1 MTIQAN
7 QITPLRYIR
16 CTVGADVYAL
26 DMSHVFSIQRSDAL
40 RRNPGAGLLAGWF
53 PFRQQK
59 IPVFDL
65 AVRMGHKG
73 RVLTSLR
80 VVLMNPLPG
89 MEQAWGLMVD
99 QVSEIITADAQA
111 VVHLPGLSPAGNLFY
126 RAINAESELVL
137 LLEPE
142 RLVAD
147 QKEEGESPA
156 PRIPAPQTVPS
167 ADQRATNPLRAN
179 QLLLFSLSG
188 NTVRVNFAVS
198 TVQVLEIL
206 SPLKLLP
213 VPEAPREILGY
224 VRWRNRAVPVIDWIA
239 RMGLPGQVD
248 LRRARLMIVRAG
260 SGLKAEQN
268 FGLFVNPGIRILRLP
283 VKYRMCAAGPAI
295 PEGLVKGMIEIERQV
310 TVIPDLHQVFHIGA
324 R

>member
-1 MTIQAN
+1 MTNQAN
-7 QITPLRYIR
+7 QIAPLRYIR

-65 AVRMGHKG
+65 AVRMGQKG
-73 RVLTSLR
+73 RVITSPR
-80 VVLMNPLPG
+80 VILMNPLSG

-111 VVHLPGLSPAGNLFY
+111 VVHLPGLSPAGSLFY
-126 RAINAESELVL
+126 RAINAESELLL

-142 RLVAD
+142 RIVA
-147 QKEEGESPA
+147 ESKDEYETPA
-156 PRIPAPQTVPS
+156 PHIPAPQSGQVI
-167 ADQRATNPLRAN
+167 AQRANDALRAN
-179 QLLLFSLSG
+179 QLLLFTLSG
-188 NTVRVNFAVS
+188 SAARINFAVS

-206 SPLKLLP
+206 APLKLLP

-248 LRRARLMIVRAG
+248 LRRARMMIVRAG
-260 SGLKAEQN
+260 SGPQAEQK
-268 FGLFVNPGIRILRLP
+268 FAIFVNPGIRILRLP
-283 VKYRMCAAGPAI
+283 VKYRKCDAGPAI
-295 PEGLVKGMIEIERQV
+295 PERLIKGMIEIERQV
-310 TVIPDLHQVFHIGA
+310 TVIPDLHQVFHFGPA
-324 R
+324 